1 MIDLAETHKK
11 KKLPVTLI
19 KDLYS
24 TTSADVVEEL
34 LQKVPT
40 GN

>member
-1 MIDLAETHKK
+1 MIDLAELHKK
-11 KKLPVTLI
+11 KRLPVTLI

-24 TTSADVVEEL
+24 TTSSEVVDEL